1 MITPILMSSAA
12 RAGAMLGASS
22 AIEIAATT
30 KRDTER
36 LLIYFSPHRVVGFA
50 IDEPSWAT
58 I

>member
-1 MITPILMSSAA
+1 MSSAA